1 MKNVTVTLDA
11 KTAAW
16 VRVHAAKQGK
26 SVSRLLG
33 EILQQHMRDQRDYF
47 EAMRRFQ
54 AIKPRHFEWVGGKRP
69 AREELYDRGRIR

>member
-1 MKNVTVTLDA
+1 MKNITVTLDD

-16 VRVHAAKQGK
+16 VRVYAARQGM

-33 EILQQHMRDQRDYF
+33 ELLQKHMRDQREYW

-54 AIKPRHFEWVGGKRP
+54 ALKPFHLNWVDGRRP
-69 AREELYDRGRIR
+69 TREELYDRVRIR